1 MSELFEHFL
10 IVEDPLLDQKVRL
23 LCHFDEETFFN
34 FEFYWDMEK
43 DQVIV
48 EYDTYSRNGV
58 LYEGQQILYQI
69 PNSYDLTISDVLSY
83 FLYDSDYSLS
93 FWITNNETDEIEV
106 KEELG
111 ELGQTRLRDLYCSH
125 IELRSSM
132 YTFNGQ

>member
-1 MSELFEHFL
+1 
-10 IVEDPLLDQKVRL
+10 
-23 LCHFDEETFFN
+23 
-34 FEFYWDMEK
+34 MEK

-48 EYDTYSRNGV
+48 EYDTSRNGV
-58 LYEGQQILYQI
+58 LYEGQRILYQI

-106 KEELG
+106 KELG

-125 IELRSSM
+125 IELMDIKIDS
-132 YTFNGQ
+132 FF